1 MAKAKKKVS
10 KIKIKKKIWYK
21 VIAPKIFANKEVG
34 ESYLQSPDVAVG
46 RKLKVNLKDLTGNI
60 KDQNVQIG
68 LQITKVEGN
77 LLKTSLIS
85 YRLTSQY
92 VKRCIRK
99 NCVRLDDYFLL
110 KTKGGKNVVIKSLMV
125 TINKAQR
132 SVRSKLRKELQELL
146 EAEVTKRDMA
156 TFVSL
161 LVNRRIQMEIKK
173 KLKKILPLKEMSIR
187 VLELQEK
194 GLVTEEIVV
203 NDKSEAAKVEEKVA
217 EKVEEKVEEKVAEE
231 VKEEIKDT
239 IPSSPETKTED
250 AKEEAAEKIAE
261 EVKEITE
268 SKDSE
273 SSDKPAEVEEVAEEI
288 AEKVKE
294 GE

>member
-68 LQITKVEGN
+68 LQITNVEGN
-77 LLKTSLIS
+77 LLKTSLVS
-85 YRLTSQY
+85 YQLTSQY

-110 KTKGGKNVVIKSLMV
+110 KTKGGKTIVIKSLMV

-132 SVRSKLRKELQELL
+132 SVRSKLRKELGELL
-146 EAEVTKRDMA
+146 DAEVKKYDLA

-161 LVNRRIQMEIKK
+161 LVNRRIQMEFKR
-173 KLKKILPLKEMSIR
+173 KLKKILPLKEISVR
-187 VLELQEK
+187 VLKLQEK
-194 GLVTEEIVV
+194 GLVTEEVIVD
-203 NDKSEAAKVEEKVA
+203 DKSEAAKVEGKVA
-217 EKVEEKVEEKVAEE
+217 EKVAEEIKEE
-231 VKEEIKDT
+231 VKEEIKDD

-250 AKEEAAEKIAE
+250 AKEEVAEKVAE
-261 EVKEITE
+261 EV
-268 SKDSE
+268 
-273 SSDKPAEVEEVAEEI
+273 AEKVEEVAEEI
-288 AEKVKE
+288 AEEVKE

>member
-68 LQITKVEGN
+68 LQITNVEGN

-161 LVNRRIQMEIKK
+161 LVNRRIQMEFKR
-173 KLKKILPLKEMSIR
+173 KLKKILPLKEISVR
-187 VLELQEK
+187 VLKLQEK

-217 EKVEEKVEEKVAEE
+217 EKVEEKVAEE

>member
-68 LQITKVEGN
+68 LQITNVEGN

-217 EKVEEKVEEKVAEE
+217 EKVEEKVAEE

-261 EVKEITE
+261 EVKE
-268 SKDSE
+268 K
-273 SSDKPAEVEEVAEEI
+273 VEEVAEEI

>member
-68 LQITKVEGN
+68 LQITNVEGN

-217 EKVEEKVEEKVAEE
+217 EKVEEKVAEE

>member
-10 KIKIKKKIWYK
+10 KIKIKKKVWYK
-21 VIAPKIFANKEVG
+21 VIAPKIFGNKEVG

-68 LQITKVEGN
+68 LQITNVEGN

-217 EKVEEKVEEKVAEE
+217 EKVEEKVAEE

>member
-10 KIKIKKKIWYK
+10 KIKIKKKVWYK
-21 VIAPKIFANKEVG
+21 VIAPKIFGNKEVG

-68 LQITKVEGN
+68 LQITNVEGN
-77 LLKTSLIS
+77 LLKTSLVS
-85 YRLTSQY
+85 YQLTSQY

-110 KTKGGKNVVIKSLMV
+110 KTKGGKTIVIKSLMV

-132 SVRSKLRKELQELL
+132 SVRSKLRKELGELL
-146 EAEVTKRDMA
+146 DAEVKKYDLA

-161 LVNRRIQMEIKK
+161 LVNRRIQMEFKR
-173 KLKKILPLKEMSIR
+173 KLKKILPLKEISVR
-187 VLELQEK
+187 VLKLQEK
-194 GLVTEEIVV
+194 GLVTEEVIVD
-203 NDKSEAAKVEEKVA
+203 DKSEAAKVEGKVA
-217 EKVEEKVEEKVAEE
+217 EKVAEEIKEE
-231 VKEEIKDT
+231 VKEEIKDD

-250 AKEEAAEKIAE
+250 AKEEVAEKVAE
-261 EVKEITE
+261 EV
-268 SKDSE
+268 
-273 SSDKPAEVEEVAEEI
+273 AEKVEEVAEEI
-288 AEKVKE
+288 AEEVKE

>member
-10 KIKIKKKIWYK
+10 KIKIKKKVWYK
-21 VIAPKIFANKEVG
+21 VIAPKIFGNKEVG
-34 ESYLQSPDVAVG
+34 ESYLQSPDTAVG

-68 LQITKVEGN
+68 LQITNVEGN
-77 LLKTSLIS
+77 LLKTSLVS
-85 YRLTSQY
+85 YQLTSQY

-110 KTKGGKNVVIKSLMV
+110 KTKGGKTIVIKSLMV

-132 SVRSKLRKELQELL
+132 SVRSKLRKELGELL
-146 EAEVTKRDMA
+146 DAEVKKYDLA

-161 LVNRRIQMEIKK
+161 LVNRRIQMEFKR
-173 KLKKILPLKEMSIR
+173 KLKKILPLKEISVR
-187 VLELQEK
+187 VLKLQEK
-194 GLVTEEIVV
+194 GLVTEEVIVD
-203 NDKSEAAKVEEKVA
+203 DKSEAAKVEGKVA
-217 EKVEEKVEEKVAEE
+217 EKVAEEIKEE
-231 VKEEIKDT
+231 VKEEIKDD

-250 AKEEAAEKIAE
+250 AKEEVAEKVAE
-261 EVKEITE
+261 EV
-268 SKDSE
+268 
-273 SSDKPAEVEEVAEEI
+273 AEKVEEVAEEI
-288 AEKVKE
+288 AEEVKE